1 MSILNRF
8 IRTVVNEAA
17 DSVGDAI
24 GDAVGDAV
32 SKVTDQAA
40 DNIVSDMKRENEVK
54 QISIE
59 EQKKMSEIKMRQEF
73 KKTQL
78 PPQCPYCKAPTTGQL
93 ICEYCGSKLM

>member
-1 MSILNRF
+1 MSIFNRI

-32 SKVTDQAA
+32 GKVTDQAA
-40 DNIVSDMKRENEVK
+40 NNIVNDMKRDNEVK
-54 QISIE
+54 QIQIE
-59 EQKKMSEIKMRQEF
+59 EQKKMSEFKMEQEY

-78 PPQCPYCKAPTTGQL
+78 PSHCPFCQAPTTGQL
-93 ICEYCGSKLM
+93 VCEYCGSKIM